1 MIINESKFGEI
12 FDTEDFTFTI
22 DGEEVEYSEMVATV
36 KSGKKFKR
44 LEMSSDELRLYFED
58 EPCDLGVSVFI
69 NYNKDGYSILSDI
82 CGDIPDDSFYS
93 DYAEQDDFE
102 EISKKLFDQFEREGY
117 YVPEEDY
124 TLDYGGDYSQMYGK
138 QFATAEE
145 ALSKIPEAMT
155 NILNIVEMKARYLV
169 AIREYYENKD

>member
-22 DGEEVEYSEMVATV
+22 DGNEVEYSEMIATV
-36 KSGKKFKR
+36 KSGKKFTR
-44 LEMSSDELRLYFED
+44 LDMSMDNSRLYFED
-58 EPCDLGVSVFI
+58 EPCDFELLVIIG
-69 NYNKDGYSILSDI
+69 YKDGYYILSDI

-102 EISKKLFDQFEREGY
+102 EISKKLFDQFGQEGY
-117 YVPEEDY
+117 YVPDEDY
-124 TLDYGGDYSQMYGK
+124 TLDYSGDYSQMYGK
-138 QFATAEE
+138 RFATAEE
-145 ALSKIPEAMT
+145 ALSEIPEVMT
-155 NILNIVEMKARYLV
+155 NILNIVEMKAKYLV